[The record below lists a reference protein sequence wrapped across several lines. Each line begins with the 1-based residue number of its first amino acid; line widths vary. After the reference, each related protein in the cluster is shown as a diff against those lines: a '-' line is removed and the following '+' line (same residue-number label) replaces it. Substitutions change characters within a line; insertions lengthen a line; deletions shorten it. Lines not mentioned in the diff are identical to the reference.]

1 MQTSIFFPYSWHID
15 EEETEVTS
23 IRVYGL
29 NDKNKNICLRIDDFN
44 PFVYIELPPEKSW
57 NLSNGQLLMNKI
69 NELLGNKKPIS
80 CKLAWKK
87 KLYGAYLDNKKERK
101 VFPYLYCTFSNRN
114 DIKTLC
120 YKLKHNLHI
129 VGLGSL
135 KFKVHETD
143 ADPILQL
150 TCCRNIPTAGWIK
163 FHGKEVPKYDKI
175 TLCDQEFKV
184 KWQHVFPE
192 ERDGVAKPKIMGFDI
207 EVNSTNPSAMP
218 KAEKMGDKVFQISC
232 VIARD
237 GDNPDDY
244 EKYLLTLGQ
253 PDQDIVGEEV
263 LVQMF
268 DTEAQLLE
276 GFTTFI
282 REENPNI
289 IVGYNIL
296 GFDIPYMIARAK
308 MNMCIYEFDK
318 QGFHKFAHAKERIIK
333 WSSSAY
339 KNQEFEFL
347 DAEGRVYVDLLPLV
361 KRDFKFNNYKLKT
374 ISEYFIGETKDP
386 LTAKGIFKC
395 YRIGI
400 KKDKN
405 NEYSNISQRAMAI
418 VGKYCVQDSIL
429 VVRLMEKLKTW
440 VGLTE
445 MATVCN
451 VPIFTLYTQGQ
462 QIKVFSQLYKYCM
475 YEDIVVEKDAYEV
488 SENERYVGAKVF
500 PPIPGR
506 YKMVVPF
513 DFASLYP
520 TTIIAYNI
528 DYHTWVPPGSDI
540 PDSMCHVMEWSDHL
554 GCEHDPKVIRK
565 LHLNKYID
573 AEKEEL
579 KKLREKRNSIKDK
592 LRKKEIMDEINT
604 KNEELKPYIEERSEL
619 TKTITKHPMCAHR
632 KYRFLKEPRGVLPT
646 VIQNCLDARKHTR
659 KVDMKKC
666 KQEIERLNKD
676 TEDNGTDNTQLI
688 NTQKTLLDVL
698 DKRQL
703 AFKVSANS
711 VSAITPIPCK
721 INDILVYR
729 TIENISKGDWIAI
742 NEEQEI
748 STPIDNLLVW
758 SDKGFTKPKYVMR
771 HPQEKPLKRILTH
784 TGLVDCTEDH
794 SLLRPNGQEVKP
806 SELNIGDEL
815 MHKQYPLPKD
825 TPLEPLFK
833 TLSDEIIEN
842 YLLDGELEELAFV
855 HGLFFAEGTCGT
867 WGERIKCKSSWIIYN
882 QDYHLLERALKI
894 LNKYEEAN
902 FEISP
907 FYSSSKI
914 YHLRAKVSVKTIC
927 DKYRKIFYDN
937 RAYKIVPD
945 YIMNATFKIR
955 QAFFMGY
962 YAGDGAR
969 KLSVGVVISNRGQ
982 IGTASLMYIANS
994 LGYNVSI
1001 SNYKQEDQYR
1011 LQCCEN
1017 FRIVNTDKIK
1027 DLYTAFSYPEQHI
1040 MIPKV
1045 IINNTE
1051 IQHSNGKSI
1060 YRGINISC
1068 ERLPRQ
1074 KLLDALDDCIKIANQ
1089 RYSYIT
1095 KYDTRN
1101 KKITY
1106 KKYCCDKEYSITMRA
1121 LKLERKDINNC
1132 KCNQTENNQYY
1143 NILKSYQEEKIINY
1157 VYDIETENHH
1167 FAAGIGHMIVHN
1179 SMYGAMGVR
1188 RGYLP
1193 FMPGAM
1199 CTTYMGRTN
1208 IEVVAKTIP
1217 EKFGGELVYGD
1228 TDTCLATTPVLILEN
1243 NVKYYTTLENL
1254 SAGDWKKTVTGKE
1267 ISSPK
1272 DDIKVWSDQGFTEI
1286 KYVMRHAIEK
1296 PMIKVTTHTGTIVCT
1311 LDHSLLW
1318 ENGEPALGS
1327 EIKLKD
1333 KLCHRSLPLPDD
1345 TPKEPV
1351 YPNNLTAEKIREY
1364 IISNDVYEYLS
1375 AELAFVWGVFFAD
1388 GSCGSYSRQNQ
1399 KTLVCT
1405 WAINKKDQFLL
1416 ERCMNILIY
1425 HEPTVDFKIL
1435 DTMKSSHVNKLV
1447 AKQKSMKKEHK
1458 GTIKA
1463 FVEKYRELFY
1473 DNRKYKKVPDIVLNA
1488 PYSIREAFF
1497 MGYYAGDGSKKDP
1510 ALTITN
1516 KGEIGSAG
1524 LFFLLRSI
1532 GYQVSINTRGD
1543 KPDTYKLTGST
1554 PNQKFRYAPNAV
1566 KKIEPYEVEEDEY
1579 IYDIETS
1586 NHHFAAGVG
1595 QMVVHNSN
1603 YIHFPHLTGA
1613 QETWDHALYVASE
1626 VTKLFP
1632 KPIELEFEEEIYAFF
1647 FILSKKR
1654 YMYRKCLRDGIVDKK
1669 IGKKGVLLA
1678 RRDNSKFIRDIYESV
1693 ISKIADDVSRDDILY
1708 YVINEINEMCS
1719 GVKPV
1724 NDFIV
1729 TKSVGDNGGL
1739 MVEPFVNEKGIKK
1752 AKVGDYTVPIL
1763 SIDKKEREEQLIKK
1777 GVNTEDEYYL
1787 SCLPAQ
1793 VQLAERM
1800 RRRGQR
1806 VDAGTRLEYVV
1817 CDPDNH
1823 TGKQYEKLES
1833 AEYLIKHKEYINIDY
1848 MYYLKA
1854 LINPLD
1860 QVLDVAYGDDN
1871 DYKKGFIDT
1880 QYKQRWKI
1888 RHKFMEQLKDLFRP
1902 NLIFKD

>member
-1 MQTSIFFPYSWHID
+1 MFSGLFFPYSWHID

-69 NELLGNKKPIS
+69 NEILGNKKPIS
-80 CKLAWKK
+80 CALAWKK

-232 VIARD
+232 VLARD
-237 GDNPDDY
+237 GDNPNDY

-253 PDQDIVGEEV
+253 PDQDIVGEDV

-308 MNMCIYEFDK
+308 MNMCISEFDK

-347 DAEGRVYVDLLPLV
+347 DAEGRVYVDLLPLI

-429 VVRLMEKLKTW
+429 VVRLMDKLKTW

-475 YEDIVVEKDAYEV
+475 YEDIVVEKDGYEV

-711 VSAITPIPCK
+711 
-721 INDILVYR
+721 
-729 TIENISKGDWIAI
+729 
-742 NEEQEI
+742 
-748 STPIDNLLVW
+748 
-758 SDKGFTKPKYVMR
+758 
-771 HPQEKPLKRILTH
+771 
-784 TGLVDCTEDH
+784 
-794 SLLRPNGQEVKP
+794 
-806 SELNIGDEL
+806 
-815 MHKQYPLPKD
+815 
-825 TPLEPLFK
+825 
-833 TLSDEIIEN
+833 
-842 YLLDGELEELAFV
+842 
-855 HGLFFAEGTCGT
+855 
-867 WGERIKCKSSWIIYN
+867 
-882 QDYHLLERALKI
+882 
-894 LNKYEEAN
+894 
-902 FEISP
+902 
-907 FYSSSKI
+907 
-914 YHLRAKVSVKTIC
+914 
-927 DKYRKIFYDN
+927 
-937 RAYKIVPD
+937 
-945 YIMNATFKIR
+945 
-955 QAFFMGY
+955 
-962 YAGDGAR
+962 
-969 KLSVGVVISNRGQ
+969 
-982 IGTASLMYIANS
+982 
-994 LGYNVSI
+994 
-1001 SNYKQEDQYR
+1001 
-1011 LQCCEN
+1011 
-1017 FRIVNTDKIK
+1017 
-1027 DLYTAFSYPEQHI
+1027 
-1040 MIPKV
+1040 
-1045 IINNTE
+1045 
-1051 IQHSNGKSI
+1051 
-1060 YRGINISC
+1060 
-1068 ERLPRQ
+1068 
-1074 KLLDALDDCIKIANQ
+1074 
-1089 RYSYIT
+1089 
-1095 KYDTRN
+1095 
-1101 KKITY
+1101 
-1106 KKYCCDKEYSITMRA
+1106 
-1121 LKLERKDINNC
+1121 
-1132 KCNQTENNQYY
+1132 
-1143 NILKSYQEEKIINY
+1143 
-1157 VYDIETENHH
+1157 
-1167 FAAGIGHMIVHN
+1167 
-1179 SMYGAMGVR
+1179 MYGAMGVR

-1254 SAGDWKKTVTGKE
+1254 SAGDWEKTVTGKE

-1435 DTMKSSHVNKLV
+1435 DTMKSSNVNKLV

-1729 TKSVGDNGGL
+1729 TKSVGDSGGL

-1763 SIDKKEREEQLIKK
+1763 SVDKKEREEQLIKK

-1860 QVLDVAYGDDN
+1860 QVLDVAYGNDN